1 MQEEDMALANLDLTA
16 AVTVPARSRK
26 RTPAPSAA
34 NALSADEVRGVSRE
48 KKRPGSKDLA
58 PGMRRYTIVVPEEMV
73 ERVKHEV
80 AARWGLKVMETWEGL
95 VLLGLEAFD
104 AGYLPPMEDV
114 PAAVRQLK
122 RPE

>member
-1 MQEEDMALANLDLTA
+1 MQEDTALENIDLSAPVAATA
-16 AVTVPARSRK
+16 RPRK
-26 RTPAPSAA
+26 RTAAPTAA
-34 NALSADEVRGVSRE
+34 DDLSADEVRSVSRE

-58 PGMRRYTIVVPEEMV
+58 AGMRRYTIVVPEEMV

-80 AARWGLKVMETWEGL
+80 APRWGLKVMETWEGL

-104 AGYLPPMEDV
+104 AGRLPPMEEV
-114 PAAVRQLK
+114 PAAVRQLR